1 MRKRRSVTIGSK
13 IIGDGFPTFI
23 VAEAGVNHN
32 GDIELAKKLIV
43 EAKQAGADAVKFQ
56 GFSAHLLCDLEL
68 TETKNVEAITGGTK
82 SSYEMY
88 KRLELSNDDIEELK
102 ERAQKE
108 GILFFLSV
116 FDEERADFLN
126 SIDIPCF
133 KISSGD
139 LTHLP
144 LIKHVARSKRPIII
158 STGMGT
164 LEEVKK
170 AVYAIEKEGNRTII
184 ILHCTADYP
193 PKDEEINLS
202 VIKTM
207 QEAFP
212 YPIGYSDH
220 SLGIVIP
227 IAASA
232 FGAVIIEKH
241 FTLSHDLEGP
251 DHKMSLDPTEL
262 RQLISG
268 VRLIEQARGSSVK
281 EPTNAEE
288 NLAFSGRRGIKA
300 ARRIQKGKVLEA
312 ADVKIVKPA
321 SGIQPADRENI
332 IGKKVTKDIKRNE
345 PIEWE
350 MVE

>member
-1 MRKRRSVTIGSK
+1 
-13 IIGDGFPTFI
+13 
-23 VAEAGVNHN
+23 
-32 GDIELAKKLIV
+32 
-43 EAKQAGADAVKFQ
+43 
-56 GFSAHLLCDLEL
+56 
-68 TETKNVEAITGGTK
+68 
-82 SSYEMY
+82 
-88 KRLELSNDDIEELK
+88 
-102 ERAQKE
+102 
-108 GILFFLSV
+108 
-116 FDEERADFLN
+116 
-126 SIDIPCF
+126 
-133 KISSGD
+133 
-139 LTHLP
+139 
-144 LIKHVARSKRPIII
+144 
-158 STGMGT
+158 
-164 LEEVKK
+164 
-170 AVYAIEKEGNRTII
+170 

>member
-193 PKDEEINLS
+193 P
-202 VIKTM
+202 
-207 QEAFP
+207 
-212 YPIGYSDH
+212 
-220 SLGIVIP
+220 
-227 IAASA
+227 
-232 FGAVIIEKH
+232 
-241 FTLSHDLEGP
+241 
-251 DHKMSLDPTEL
+251 
-262 RQLISG
+262 
-268 VRLIEQARGSSVK
+268 
-281 EPTNAEE
+281 
-288 NLAFSGRRGIKA
+288 
-300 ARRIQKGKVLEA
+300 
-312 ADVKIVKPA
+312 
-321 SGIQPADRENI
+321 
-332 IGKKVTKDIKRNE
+332 
-345 PIEWE
+345 
-350 MVE
+350 